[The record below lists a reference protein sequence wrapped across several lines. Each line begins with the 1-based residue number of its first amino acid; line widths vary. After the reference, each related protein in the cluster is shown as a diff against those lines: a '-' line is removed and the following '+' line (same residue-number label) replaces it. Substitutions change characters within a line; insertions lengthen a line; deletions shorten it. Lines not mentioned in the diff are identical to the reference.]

1 MKRLITILLLLLG
14 TASCFPEL
22 PDRTLVTNLRVLAIN
37 VDPATA
43 SLATWP
49 PPVITVTALT
59 VHPTDEELDD
69 ATHTWSLDLPEGE
82 DWEALRALLPEGP
95 HGHSVEID
103 LGVFF
108 EQRDTQ
114 IEFIQAVLPLNY
126 LVENDGD
133 HREAVKLVYFL
144 MPDFSG
150 DDDDSAGDDDDSA
163 APVDP
168 GPPPATEEELTNLN
182 PTITSITV
190 GERTWSA
197 AAGELPGLH
206 GPLYI
211 GPIGEDGAIIEV
223 GVDDDEPTGDLGL
236 TLYRTA
242 GCRNLPP
249 GIEEDGKGRFSSMM
263 GGFGDSDD
271 PCGDDVHRVP
281 RWDDDSPDWTTREV
295 AWRPLEGET
304 ADGVRLWLILQD
316 QEGGQVWQELRPE
329 YEP

>member
-1 MKRLITILLLLLG
+1 MRRLLIAVLLLLG

-59 VHPTDEELDD
+59 VHPTDEDLDD

-82 DWEALRALLPEGP
+82 DWDALRALLPEGP
-95 HGHSVEID
+95 HGDSVEID

-108 EQRDTQ
+108 EQRDEQ

-126 LVENDGD
+126 LVETDDD
-133 HREAVKLVYFL
+133 HREAVKLVSFL

-163 APVDP
+163 APEDP

-190 GERTWSA
+190 GERTWTA
-197 AAGELPGLH
+197 AADELPGL
-206 GPLYI
+206 GAPLYI
-211 GPIGEDGAIIEV
+211 GPIGLDGAVIEV
-223 GVDDDEPTGDLGL
+223 GVDDDEVAGDLGL

-242 GCRNLPP
+242 GCPSLSPEL
-249 GIEEDGKGRFSSMM
+249 EEDGEGRYAGMM
-263 GGFGDSDD
+263 GGFGESDD

-281 RWDDDSPDWTTREV
+281 RGGDDSPDWTVREV

-304 ADGVRLWLILQD
+304 SDGVGLWLVLQD
-316 QEGGQVWQELRPE
+316 PDGGQIWQELRAE

>member
-1 MKRLITILLLLLG
+1 MRRILIAMVLLLF
-14 TASCFPEL
+14 TTSCFPEL

-59 VHPTDEELDD
+59 VHPTDDLDD

-82 DWEALRALLPEGP
+82 DWEALQALLPEGP
-95 HGHSVEID
+95 YGDSVEID

-114 IEFIQAVLPLNY
+114 IEFIQAVLPLTY
-126 LVENDGD
+126 LAETDDD

-163 APVDP
+163 APEDP

-190 GERTWSA
+190 GEQTWTA
-197 AAGELPGLH
+197 AAGELPGI
-206 GPLYI
+206 GEPLYI
-211 GPIGEDGAIIEV
+211 GPIDEDGAIIAV
-223 GVDDDEPTGDLGL
+223 GVDDDEPAEDLGL

-249 GIEEDGKGRFSSMM
+249 GAVEDGDGRWGGMM
-263 GGFGDSDD
+263 GGFGKSDD
-271 PCGDDVHRVP
+271 PCGDEVYRVP
-281 RWDDDSPDWTTREV
+281 GYGDDDPDWLAREV

-304 ADGVRLWLILQD
+304 SDGVRLWLVLQD
-316 QEGGQVWQELRPE
+316 PEGGQVWQELRPE
-329 YEP
+329 DAP